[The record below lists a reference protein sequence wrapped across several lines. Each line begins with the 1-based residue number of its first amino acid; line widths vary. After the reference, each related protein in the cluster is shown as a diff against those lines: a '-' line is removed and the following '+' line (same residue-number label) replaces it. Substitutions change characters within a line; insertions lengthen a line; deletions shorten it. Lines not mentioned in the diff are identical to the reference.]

1 MSLESSSLTPSQDAN
16 RSAILDAARD
26 LFARY
31 GFKKTTMEDIAM
43 ALRKGKSSLYYYFKN
58 KEDIF
63 QAVIDSESEIL
74 FKKLKEVVDSDLSP
88 KDKLRNY
95 VIVRMQTISQLA
107 NYQKVLKEDF
117 YGENKYLGAK
127 RKKGESVEEA
137 YLKTILEVGV
147 RNGVFNIR
155 DIQLGAMSIAVV
167 LRGLEIPLFRGSTSV
182 QDLSGQL
189 DNILNIFFYGL
200 VKN

>member
-1 MSLESSSLTPSQDAN
+1 
-16 RSAILDAARD
+16 
-26 LFARY
+26 
-31 GFKKTTMEDIAM
+31 
-43 ALRKGKSSLYYYFKN
+43 
-58 KEDIF
+58 
-63 QAVIDSESEIL
+63 
-74 FKKLKEVVDSDLSP
+74 VDSDLNP

-117 YGENKYLGAK
+117 YGEYNFLGAN

>member
-1 MSLESSSLTPSQDAN
+1 
-16 RSAILDAARD
+16 
-26 LFARY
+26 
-31 GFKKTTMEDIAM
+31 M

-74 FKKLKEVVDSDLSP
+74 FKKLKEVVDSDLNP

-117 YGENKYLGAK
+117 YGEYNFLGAN